1 MQAVKAL
8 KADQTKKMFKL
19 FKTGESA
26 NKGSPARSHIQL
38 CKFEFKIK

>member
-8 KADQTKKMFKL
+8 KADQTKKMLKL

-26 NKGSPARSHIQL
+26 NKGSPACSL
-38 CKFEFKIK
+38 FNSANLNLK